1 MATVGTIDPR
11 RERMSYR
18 FDRFRRE
25 HLRDALAFQS
35 GKDPGWPAPDFD
47 LPTAQGGRVR
57 KADFA
62 GRPLLVA
69 FASLTDPIAAS
80 AASGLKRL
88 HHEYGSEVAFLTIYV
103 REAHPGD
110 RIRQPATAEWKLRH
124 ARAYQDRDGVPWAV
138 AVDDLDG
145 SVHRAFGGNGASAFL
160 VDVNGN
166 VAFRALFSNDE
177 AGLRRALRSGTGRPR
192 ARGAAVGPALRSLAR
207 YDDVLRAAGPAAL
220 DDFRR
225 EVPLV
230 YGAAELAWIWRT
242 LTPLG
247 RLVLVAGAAT
257 LVGGVAFALR
267 RRED

>member
-1 MATVGTIDPR
+1 
-11 RERMSYR
+11 MSYR

-25 HLRDALAFQS
+25 HLREALQFQA

-47 LPTAQGGRVR
+47 LPTTHGGRLK

-62 GRPLLVA
+62 GRPLLVV

-80 AASGLKRL
+80 AAPVLKRL
-88 HHEYGSEVAFLTIYV
+88 HQECGHQIAFVTVYV

-110 RIRQPATAEWKLRH
+110 HIPQPRTAEWKLRH
-124 ARAYQDRDGVPWAV
+124 ARAYQVRDGIPWPV

-145 SVHRAFGGNGASAFL
+145 STHRAFGGNGASAFL

-177 AGLRRALRSGTGRPR
+177 TGLRAALHALRSGAGQPF
-192 ARGAAVGPALRSLAR
+192 ARGCSIGPAVRGLAR
-207 YDDVLRAAGPAAL
+207 YDDVLRAAGPLAV

-247 RLVLVAGAAT
+247 RTVLVASAA
-257 LVGGVAFALR
+257 VVIGGVVLATR
-267 RRED
+267 RRSS